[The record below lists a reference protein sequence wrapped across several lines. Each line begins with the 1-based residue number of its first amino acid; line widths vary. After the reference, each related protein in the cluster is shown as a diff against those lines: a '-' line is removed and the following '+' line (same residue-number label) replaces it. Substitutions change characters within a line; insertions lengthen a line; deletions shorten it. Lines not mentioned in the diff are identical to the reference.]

1 MTNNTQKTETNGK
14 KPSHTLYVKSDVF
27 SSPLNIKLAAMWEY
41 SKGEGLNFGMEE
53 LILQIEKDKMGNPV
67 PSLFVNTKIYGQ
79 PVKVK
84 IGHFETGED
93 VEDNEFKMNLGDL
106 VAFKNKPREEVAKA
120 KPKAQPKP

>member
-1 MTNNTQKTETNGK
+1 MTTKTPQTETNGK
-14 KPSHTLYVKSDVF
+14 KPTHTLYVKSDVF
-27 SSPLNIKLAAMWEY
+27 SSPFNIKLAAMWEH

-53 LILQIEKDKMGNPV
+53 LILHIDKDKTGNPV

-84 IGHFETGED
+84 IGHFETA
-93 VEDNEFKMNLGDL
+93 EDNEFKMNLGDL
-106 VAFKNKPREEVAKA
+106 VAFKNKPREEGTSA